1 MYGEEYL
8 IRNIDIIFDQEDSN
22 FTTDYSFHY
31 VGKSKDE
38 NFGERGGTRI
48 NNGLSAGD
56 SFSLEWD
63 TYVTLKK
70 LYTKIEMFPSDK
82 EIFIKILKN
91 KISDCEDVFI
101 NSGKDYRSHNTAS
114 LAFYFL
120 LSIGKYDEIIDSLK
134 ILQEKDLDE
143 IDGFFGDILLFIRL
157 EPGKFNE
164 PLLDALF
171 ELNVAYEDVNN
182 LYDDFFACVV
192 TWKYLKLKDDLNGVN
207 EEINID
213 KEKVIEIINKYG
225 FPQDMETYLLEID
238 NVSRYTDFQI
248 ISSGLIGK
256 LRSFFEGLIINIAE
270 KIHDKTHEDYP
281 EFPNDPNIKDMGIK
295 RAYIKKH
302 LKLTDTDNHFIN
314 SFVNILNKEGGHALV
329 SEKKYFIMTRNIGI
343 EIAYFLLAKYE
354 DFLETS
360 R

>member
-22 FTTDYSFHY
+22 FTTDYSFLY
-31 VGKSKDE
+31 VEKSGDE
-38 NFGERGGTRI
+38 NLGKRGGARI
-48 NNGLSAGD
+48 NDGLSAGD

-101 NSGKDYRSHNTAS
+101 DYGEGCNYHNTAS

-120 LSIGKYDEIIDSLK
+120 LNIGKYDEIIDSLK
-134 ILQEKDLDE
+134 VLQKKDLDE
-143 IDGFFGDILLFIRL
+143 IDGFFRDILLFIRL
-157 EPGKFNE
+157 EPEKFNE

-171 ELNVAYEDVNN
+171 ELNVAYEDVND
-182 LYDDFFACVV
+182 LYDDILGCVV

-225 FPQDMETYLLEID
+225 FPKNMETCLLEID
-238 NVSRYTDFQI
+238 KVSQYADLQI
-248 ISSGLIGK
+248 ISGGLVGN
-256 LRSFFEGLIINIAE
+256 LRSF
-270 KIHDKTHEDYP
+270 
-281 EFPNDPNIKDMGIK
+281 
-295 RAYIKKH
+295 
-302 LKLTDTDNHFIN
+302 LKN
-314 SFVNILNKEGGHALV
+314 
-329 SEKKYFIMTRNIGI
+329 
-343 EIAYFLLAKYE
+343 
-354 DFLETS
+354 
-360 R
+360 